1 MKWIALSIVVS
12 SLIIS
17 FHYVWI
23 NRIIIESNNLTSR
36 NYITVINKWT
46 GNHCLFFPSK
56 LIRGKYSKFNKL
68 YNACIVDEEGKITF
82 P

>member
-23 NRIIIESNNLTSR
+23 NRIIIESNNLTDR
-36 NYITVINKWT
+36 GRGYITVINKWT
-46 GNHCLFFPSK
+46 GNHCLFFPYYK
-56 LIRGKYSKFNKL
+56 KRGKADL
-68 YNACIVDEEGKITF
+68 YFSSCIVDEEGKITF

>member
-23 NRIIIESNNLTSR
+23 NRFEMKTQTR
-36 NYITVINKWT
+36 NGVPVVLIINKWT
-46 GNHCLFFPSK
+46 GGNCVTDSLIYEIALEEFGIESCGSKNGNIIFP
-56 LIRGKYSKFNKL
+56 
-68 YNACIVDEEGKITF
+68 
-82 P
+82 

>member
-23 NRIIIESNNLTSR
+23 NRFEMKTQTISSIPFVLI
-36 NYITVINKWT
+36 INKWT
-46 GNHCLFFPSK
+46 GGNCVTSSSIYQKTLEK
-56 LIRGKYSKFNKL
+56 LGFENCESNQNGNIIL
-68 YNACIVDEEGKITF
+68 

>member
-23 NRIIIESNNLTSR
+23 NRIIIESNNLTDR
-36 NYITVINKWT
+36 GYITVINKWT
-46 GNHCLFFPSK
+46 GNHCLFFPRKSTG
-56 LIRGKYSKFNKL
+56 IRYGKSNQLFNG
-68 YNACIVDEEGKITF
+68 CIVDKEGKITF

>member
-36 NYITVINKWT
+36 DYITVINKWT
-46 GNHCLFFPSK
+46 GNHCLFFPNK
-56 LIRGKYSKFNKL
+56 KIRKRYGKSNIL
-68 YNACIVDEEGKITF
+68 YNSCIVDKEGKITF